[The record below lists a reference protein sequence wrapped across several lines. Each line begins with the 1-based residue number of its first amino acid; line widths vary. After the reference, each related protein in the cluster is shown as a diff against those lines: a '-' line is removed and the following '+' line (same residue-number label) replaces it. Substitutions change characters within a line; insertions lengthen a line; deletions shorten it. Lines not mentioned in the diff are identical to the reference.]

1 MDLWTCVPARDYP
14 NYGNEDRKNINEGGS
29 PLWGRIPWIGVLDCL
44 NRKGG
49 AELFS
54 HWWQCRQLLQSP
66 VVLTPPAVID
76 CVLNYKPE

>member
-49 AELFS
+49 LSFFLTGGNVANFFS
-54 HWWQCRQLLQSP
+54 ILSS
-66 VVLTPPAVID
+66 
-76 CVLNYKPE
+76 